1 MTSVWRQ
8 TADLP
13 RFPSLEGDLKTE
25 ILIVGGGVAGL
36 LCAYFL
42 DREGADY
49 ALVEADRI
57 CGGVTGSTTAK
68 VTAQHGLLYRRLLRQ
83 FGLPKASLYLRANQE
98 AVKRYRALCQE
109 LGCDFQERDAFVYST
124 RGRDKIREEV
134 AALRKLGFP
143 AEFTEKTPLPIPVAG
158 AVRFPRQG
166 QIHPLRFLGAVARG
180 LRIYEETKVEELAP
194 GLAKTARGTIRAEK
208 ILLATHFPIL
218 NKHGGY
224 FLKLYQSRSYVL
236 ALENAPELN
245 GMYLDEDAK
254 GLSFRNWE
262 GRLLLGGGGHR
273 TGKKGGGWEELSAF
287 ARKHWPQARETARW
301 AAQDCMTLDGVP
313 YVGAYSQGTEGLF
326 VITGF
331 NKWGMTSAMVGA
343 MILTDRLLGRRNP
356 YESVFDPSRSVLR
369 GQLAVNAAEA
379 ALGLVTPTTPRC
391 PHMGC
396 ALRYNAAEHS
406 WDCPCHG
413 SRFGEDGRLLDGP
426 ATGDLKKPPH

>member
-1 MTSVWRQ
+1 
-8 TADLP
+8 
-13 RFPSLEGDLKTE
+13 
-25 ILIVGGGVAGL
+25 
-36 LCAYFL
+36 
-42 DREGADY
+42 
-49 ALVEADRI
+49 
-57 CGGVTGSTTAK
+57 
-68 VTAQHGLLYRRLLRQ
+68 
-83 FGLPKASLYLRANQE
+83 
-98 AVKRYRALCQE
+98 
-109 LGCDFQERDAFVYST
+109 
-124 RGRDKIREEV
+124 
-134 AALRKLGFP
+134 
-143 AEFTEKTPLPIPVAG
+143 
-158 AVRFPRQG
+158 
-166 QIHPLRFLGAVARG
+166 
-180 LRIYEETKVEELAP
+180 
-194 GLAKTARGTIRAEK
+194 
-208 ILLATHFPIL
+208 
-218 NKHGGY
+218 
-224 FLKLYQSRSYVL
+224 
-236 ALENAPELN
+236 
-245 GMYLDEDAK
+245 MYLDEDAK

-301 AAQDCMTLDGVP
+301 ATQDCMTLDGVP
-313 YVGAYSQGTEGLF
+313 YIGAYSQGTEGLF

-426 ATGDLKKPPH
+426 ATGSLKRPPH

>member
-1 MTSVWRQ
+1 MTSVWKQ

-57 CGGVTGSTTAK
+57 CGGVTGNTTAK

-124 RGRDKIREEV
+124 RDRDKIREEV

-143 AEFTEKTPLPIPVAG
+143 AEFTEKTPLPFPVAG

-166 QIHPLRFLGAVARG
+166 RFHPLKFLAAIAEG
-180 LRIYEETKVEELAP
+180 LNIRERTRAISWKP
-194 GLAKTARGTIRAEK
+194 GEVVTDRGTIRAEK
-208 ILLATHFPIL
+208 VIVATHFPL
-218 NKHGGY
+218 FDSHGGY
-224 FLKLYQSRSYVL
+224 FLKLYQHRSYVIALKGAGPL
-236 ALENAPELN
+236 A
-245 GMYLDEDAK
+245 GMYLDETDT
-254 GLSFRNWE
+254 GLSFRSQE
-262 GRLLLGGGGHR
+262 DLLLLGGGGHR
-273 TGKKGGGWEELSAF
+273 TGKAGGGWQELEQF
-287 ARKHWPQARETARW
+287 ARIHYPKAEVVERW
-301 AAQDCMTLDGVP
+301 ATQDCMSLDGAP
-313 YVGAYSQGTEGLF
+313 YIGPYSRNTSGLY
-326 VITGF
+326 VAAGF
-331 NKWGMTSAMVGA
+331 NKWGMTTAMAAAEVLCD
-343 MILTDRLLGRRNP
+343 LTRGKESP
-356 YESVFDPSRSVLR
+356 YEELFSPSRTMLR
-369 GQLAVNAAEA
+369 VQLAANVMEA
-379 ALGLVTPTTPRC
+379 AMDFMMPVTPRC
-391 PHMGC
+391 SHMGC
-396 ALRYNAAEHS
+396 VLRYNAQEHS

-413 SRFGEDGRLLDGP
+413 SRFSKQGKVLDNP
-426 ATGDLKKPPH
+426 ATREM